1 MLLSSMYMMDT
12 LCFANRDLYSFLSLR
27 YYAGMMD
34 MVHPAALAMA
44 TGGDDIMGVLSPGM
58 TGAAALCAVHHVW
71 MNNLKP
77 MIDGT
82 LKKD

>member
-1 MLLSSMYMMDT
+1 
-12 LCFANRDLYSFLSLR
+12 
-27 YYAGMMD
+27 MMD